1 MKTKPGNKRNIHQI
15 LLQLILGATALLSLG
30 ISVSPSVHAAEISES
45 RARDFIEALY
55 RNSLRLTEFIDTTE
69 LKLCARLGI
78 QYDEEDVKFLISQ
91 DLDSLI
97 KIALISGQYK
107 YLVDTSP
114 LNDSFQKV
122 TLSVPNVQ
130 HSRDFYFKGGQWI
143 LPSTYF
149 SRNWRRFESEH
160 FRFIVSDS
168 CMMLPNCADDLE
180 HFFKTTAALLGYTE
194 KQLETIRRNKIEY
207 LLCRDS
213 KEVSMLTGYENRGM
227 YELPSDRIITC
238 YHAHYHELV
247 HLMVN
252 FKLQQLPLWTHPLL
266 QEGIAVALGGRGG
279 LAPPVVAEMAAYLVE
294 SGMASVSDLMSVE
307 GFNQVHNTINYPVS
321 GLYCKFL
328 LEQIGAEQFFKL
340 YRKYSGSSSQ
350 LRKMNIVST
359 DIPNDSLW
367 SDFVTETSLE
377 HLIDL
382 NETDSGFV
390 EVYRD
395 SALVVAENG
404 QKLMFQVRGKAL
416 IGGNEKYASYRNAA
430 ITESFGGMNYGGEKY
445 GILADSSEIKIYN
458 LYTGNLIANV
468 VSTFCIPSESVPY
481 DGRYFR
487 FVTDRGIFDRDFIQM
502 LKGANQ
508 SEE

>member
-1 MKTKPGNKRNIHQI
+1 MASLT
-15 LLQLILGATALLSLG
+15 LG
-30 ISVSPSVHAAEISES
+30 ISAPPSVHAAEISES
-45 RARDFIEALY
+45 RARDFIDALC

-78 QYDEEDVKFLISQ
+78 QYDEIDTKFLISQ

-97 KIALISGQYK
+97 KTAVISGQYQHA
-107 YLVDTSP
+107 VDISP
-114 LNDSFQKV
+114 LNESFQKV
-122 TLSVPNVQ
+122 TLSLPDLQ
-130 HSRDFYFKGGQWI
+130 FSRDFYFKGGKWI

-149 SRNWRRFESEH
+149 SSKWQRFESEY

-168 CMMLPNCADDLE
+168 CTMLTYCADDLE
-180 HFFKTTAALLGYTE
+180 HFFTTTAALLGYTE

-213 KEVSMLTGYENRGM
+213 KEVSKLTGYENRGM

-238 YHAHYHELV
+238 YQAHYHELV
-247 HLMVN
+247 HLMGN

-279 LAPPVVAEMAAYLVE
+279 LAPSVVAEMAAYLVE
-294 SGMASVSDLMSVE
+294 SGMASVSDLLPAE

-395 SALVVAENG
+395 STLVVAENG
-404 QKLMFQVRGKAL
+404 HKLLFQVSGKVL
-416 IGGNEKYASYRNAA
+416 IGGNEEFTDYRNAA
-430 ITESFGGMNYGGEKY
+430 ILESFGGLKYRGEKY
-445 GILADSSEIKIYN
+445 GIIVDSAEIKIYD
-458 LYTGNLIANV
+458 LYTGNLIANL
-468 VSTFCIPSESVPY
+468 VSAFRIPAENVPY

-487 FVTDRGIFDRDFIQM
+487 FVTDRDVFDRDFIQG
-502 LKGANQ
+502 LKGRSQ
-508 SEE
+508 TKE

>member
-1 MKTKPGNKRNIHQI
+1 M
-15 LLQLILGATALLSLG
+15 
-30 ISVSPSVHAAEISES
+30 
-45 RARDFIEALY
+45 
-55 RNSLRLTEFIDTTE
+55 
-69 LKLCARLGI
+69 
-78 QYDEEDVKFLISQ
+78 
-91 DLDSLI
+91 DSLI
-97 KIALISGQYK
+97 KTALISGQYK
-107 YLVDTSP
+107 YLVEISP
-114 LNDSFQKV
+114 LGDSFQRV
-122 TLSVPNVQ
+122 SLSVPDVQ
-130 HSRDFYFKGGQWI
+130 YSRDFYFKGGKWI

-149 SRNWRRFESEH
+149 SSNWQRFESEY

-168 CMMLPNCADDLE
+168 CTMLTNCADDLE
-180 HFFKTTAALLGYTE
+180 HFFMTTAALLGYTE

-213 KEVSMLTGYENRGM
+213 KEVSKLTGYENRGM

-294 SGMASVSDLMSVE
+294 SGMASVSDLLPAE

-328 LEQIGAEQFFKL
+328 LEQIGAEPFFEL

-350 LRKMNIVST
+350 LRKVNIVST

-382 NETDSGFV
+382 NETDSGYF

-395 SALVVAENG
+395 STLVVAENG
-404 QKLMFQVRGKAL
+404 QKLLFQVSGKVL
-416 IGGNEKYASYRNAA
+416 IGGNEEFTDYRNAA
-430 ITESFGGMNYGGEKY
+430 ILESFGGLKYRGEKH
-445 GILADSSEIKIYN
+445 GIIADSSEIKIYN
-458 LYTGNLIANV
+458 LYTGNLIANL
-468 VSTFCIPSESVPY
+468 VSAFRIPSQSVSY
-481 DGRYFR
+481 DGKYYR
-487 FVTDRGIFDRDFIQM
+487 FVADHDIFEENFVQE
-502 LKGANQ
+502 LKGRSQ
-508 SEE
+508 TEE